1 MENLLGKN
9 EETKLTLSEQTIR
22 DLSVI
27 KSWTYFFAILATIF
41 FGLGLLG
48 SIVSLFAGSLNQ
60 QNQLLL
66 VRGFFVII
74 FMIAVYFYP
83 IFSLFKFSSNMKHA
97 LAQKDNEKLSS
108 AFSYL
113 RSNLSYA
120 GVLTI
125 IFIVLY
131 SIFLLFMLPAVLAI
145 GMSGMS

>member
-113 RSNLSYA
+113 RSNLTYA